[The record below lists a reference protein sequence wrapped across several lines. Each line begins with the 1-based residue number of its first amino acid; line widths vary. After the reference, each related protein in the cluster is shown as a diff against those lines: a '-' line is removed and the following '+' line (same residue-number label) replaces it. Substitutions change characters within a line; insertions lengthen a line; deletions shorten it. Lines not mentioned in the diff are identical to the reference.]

1 MGLRVVYTAAVAAK
15 NVLQHLNQVTPPQ
28 QLQVKAGAEV
38 RREEQSEVG
47 RPLDFHFRVKSS
59 AQSRLNRQRRWR
71 DVRQNSRVERR
82 ERRWR

>member
-47 RPLDFHFRVKSS
+47 RPLDFHFRV
-59 AQSRLNRQRRWR
+59 
-71 DVRQNSRVERR
+71 
-82 ERRWR
+82 